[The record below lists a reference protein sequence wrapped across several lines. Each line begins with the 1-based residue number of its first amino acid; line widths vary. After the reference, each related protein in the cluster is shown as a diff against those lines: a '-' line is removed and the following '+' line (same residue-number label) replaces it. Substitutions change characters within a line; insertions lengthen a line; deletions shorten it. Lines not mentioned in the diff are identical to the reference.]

1 MLDFFIRTAIVYAVE
16 RRKVPV
22 EKKGGIAAKFAE
34 LDRIAEKLSGGAEL
48 EEAMK
53 LYEKGMKL
61 AAEIRDY
68 LAKAEKKIQV
78 IGADGSVT
86 NKEEHELGK
95 ESV

>member
-1 MLDFFIRTAIVYAVE
+1 M
-16 RRKVPV
+16 

-61 AAEIRDY
+61 TAEIRDY

-78 IGADGSVT
+78 IEANGTVT
-86 NKEEHELGK
+86 DKEEHELGK
-95 ESV
+95 EGA

>member
-1 MLDFFIRTAIVYAVE
+1 M
-16 RRKVPV
+16 